1 MLYYLTTFP
10 KPNTHETQYTELEK
24 LVKNTGRFTLHALSI
39 NGRSGL
45 YIEVA
50 NTISTMVEM
59 RLLPTLTG
67 IEGSLERR
75 QTWVH
80 RPEWALHALLT
91 PSKDAKDLDV
101 SVLTGASS
109 ACLTLRWTR
118 SGVIGD
124 LYASADD
131 VPLLD
136 AITARGW
143 EARIPPKGFA
153 GKIALLGHRPVKTH
167 LKPLITLFD
176 PNQAAENASQSP
188 LAAQTTLV
196 VPVTPTN
203 EPSAAIAPSESLA
216 DDLLTYDGS
225 GLLIGMGDHGKPVG
239 LHFRPQR
246 LALIAGPQHE
256 AALALLIARAFG
268 LGAGVVAIVPNTVA
282 TLLRRSGLSERLRF
296 LDANDPYQSASIPWR
311 SLDPITL
318 DAALASTGLSTSNGQ
333 GHQAASFVDLLPD
346 YLANDETRL
355 LTAPPGD
362 DLRGVVA
369 AGGGVVLVE
378 DLNNPHLAALLLHL
392 LIGELGRPLVVIRP
406 DYLPLPEALES
417 SAFDIVLGENPSHT
431 ILRELPDAWT
441 ISDADTRWSYRLQR
455 DLQAASFSTDEGIQS
470 ALMAGLEGHEQR
482 QAAPTLASG
491 PNEPEAPLWDIPAF
505 ELEPVHAEE
514 PATSDATLTWSD
526 LQAQSIEQEREAG
539 ETVDDDVPLD
549 DLSDELEQAPSWLKQ
564 AIEEA
569 DTREE
574 PPTDRFGMP
583 DEAEYEAN
591 HFDALNVAD
600 ESTRVGA
607 DMELLDPP
615 TNGFA
620 MPDEAK
626 YEDDPFDAL
635 NMTDESIRVGADMEP
650 LNPPTYGIVITG
662 ETEAHGDDLQEEAS
676 EIEPLFVSEIEAP
689 DPHVGA
695 DSVNEPELLPFEADQ
710 WSIDLGE
717 EPEEPEEETPRR
729 VVASHARIL
738 GRRRVGLKP
747 RSTSQQSALVDE
759 AQAEEADP
767 TTNGIAETFVG
778 PDTDAAIALDLPL
791 AEMVAPEIEQAEPE
805 LEMPLIASLAEP
817 EITLV
822 APEIEQAELEPNQPL
837 IVPLAELVAPVIEQS
852 EPEQPF
858 VVPSELHQPK
868 KSSPTT
874 NGTANGF
881 VGGSTAHRNGQVFQP
896 IASAATNSEIDL
908 APVAELI
915 QVAREQGQSLPSLI
929 AQIAPHYPQVAPA
942 ALRRAVRTMLDQ
954 PSAVPATSVAT
965 PVKSAL
971 CVEEADP
978 TTNAIT
984 EPHVVPV
991 AVLEIPPS
999 EDDADPPTKSIPELN
1014 VGATEEEE
1022 ESTGKEQEEQPEA
1035 PSMSTTEA
1043 ARFLTVAPRTVQ
1055 RWADDGRLAS
1065 FRDNENNRR
1074 FLESE
1079 LKRFKDERE
1088 AGR

>member
-10 KPNTHETQYTELEK
+10 KPNTQAVQYEELAK
-24 LVKNTGRFTLHALSI
+24 LVKNTGHFTLHALSI

-91 PSKDAKDLDV
+91 PTKEAKDLDV
-101 SVLTGASS
+101 SVLAGASS

-118 SGVIGD
+118 SGVVGD

-136 AITARGW
+136 AIAARGW
-143 EARIPPKGFA
+143 EARVPPKGFA
-153 GKIALLGHRPVKTH
+153 GKIAQLAHRPVKTH
-167 LKPLITLFD
+167 LKPLIALTD
-176 PNQAAENASQSP
+176 PNQTAAPVAP
-188 LAAQTTLV
+188 AAQARESSVSVAPV
-196 VPVTPTN
+196 VPDDN
-203 EPSAAIAPSESLA
+203 E
-216 DDLLTYDGS
+216 LLTHDGS
-225 GLLIGMGDHGKPVG
+225 GLLIGMGENGKPVG

-246 LALIAGPQHE
+246 LAVVAGPQRE
-256 AALALLIARAFG
+256 LALALLIARAFG
-268 LGAGVVAIVPNTVA
+268 LGAGVVAIVPATVA
-282 TLLRRSGLSERLRF
+282 ALLRQSGFQERLRF

-311 SLDPITL
+311 SLDPLTL
-318 DAALASTGLSTSNGQ
+318 DAALASTGIASSNGQ
-333 GHQAASFVDLLPD
+333 GHQASSFADLLPE

-362 DLRGVVA
+362 DLRGVAA

-392 LIGELGRPLVVIRP
+392 MIGDLGRPLVVIRP
-406 DYLPLPEALES
+406 DYIAIPEALES
-417 SAFDIVLGENPSHT
+417 SAFDIVLGEAPSHT
-431 ILRELPDAWT
+431 LLRELPDAWT
-441 ISDADTRWSYRLQR
+441 ISDAETRWSHRLQS
-455 DLQAASFSTDEGIQS
+455 DLQAASFSTDEGLQS
-470 ALMAGLEGHEQR
+470 ALMAGLEGHEPR
-482 QAAPTLASG
+482 QAAPALASS
-491 PNEPEAPLWDIPAF
+491 PSEPDMPLWDIPVF
-505 ELEPVHAEE
+505 ELESAHAEE
-514 PATSDATLTWSD
+514 PAASEATLTWSD
-526 LQAQSIEQEREAG
+526 LQAQPIEQELEAE
-539 ETVDDDVPLD
+539 ETVDDDPTGQID
-549 DLSDELEQAPSWLKQ
+549 QAPAWLKQ

-574 PPTDRFGMP
+574 PPTDSFGMA
-583 DEAEYEAN
+583 DEADLREDGE
-591 HFDALNVAD
+591 L
-600 ESTRVGA
+600 TRVGA
-607 DMELLDPP
+607 DMERLNPP
-615 TNGFA
+615 TNG
-620 MPDEAK
+620 
-626 YEDDPFDAL
+626 
-635 NMTDESIRVGADMEP
+635 V
-650 LNPPTYGIVITG
+650 VITEEP
-662 ETEAHGDDLQEEAS
+662 ETQGDDLQEEPS
-676 EIEPLFVSEIEAP
+676 EIEPLFVGEIEVP

-695 DSVNEPELLPFEADQ
+695 DSMNEPELLPFEADQ

-717 EPEEPEEETPRR
+717 EQEEETPRR
-729 VVASHARIL
+729 AVVSRARIL

-747 RSTSQQSALVDE
+747 RSTLQQSAPVDE
-759 AQAEEADP
+759 ATSEEADP
-767 TTNGIAETFVG
+767 PTNGITEAFVG
-778 PDTDAAIALDLPL
+778 PDTDAEMVLDLPL
-791 AEMVAPEIEQAEPE
+791 AEMVAPLAEQIEPE
-805 LEMPLIASLAEP
+805 QELPLDAPLAEP
-817 EITLV
+817 E
-822 APEIEQAELEPNQPL
+822 
-837 IVPLAELVAPVIEQS
+837 AELVAPVIELTERETELPLVAPLAEPEVELELPQIEQTELVVPIIEQTELEPNQPLVVPLAELVASVIEQAVS
-852 EPEQPF
+852 EPESLF
-858 VVPSELHQPK
+858 AAPSKRQIVE

-881 VGGSTAHRNGQVFQP
+881 VGGSTAHLNGEAMQSVVCV
-896 IASAATNSEIDL
+896 ATRSEIDL

-915 QVAREQGQSLPSLI
+915 HVAREQGQSLPSLI

-942 ALRRAVRTMLDQ
+942 ALRRAVRALLDQ
-954 PSAVPATSVAT
+954 PSAAPATSVAT
-965 PVKSAL
+965 PVKSVFF
-971 CVEEADP
+971 VEEADP
-978 TTNAIT
+978 TTNGIV
-984 EPHVVPV
+984 ERLVVPV

-999 EDDADPPTKSIPELN
+999 EDDADPPTNSIPELN
-1014 VGATEEEE
+1014 VGATEEKE
-1022 ESTGKEQEEQPEA
+1022 ESTGKEQEERPEE

-1065 FRDNENNRR
+1065 FRDDENNRR